1 MSSETLYLT
10 GEAYWAKLKK
20 PDEKYN
26 NFTIDFYPN
35 EEAADKI
42 KGSGLQVQ
50 EKDGEFGRPFYK
62 FRRPVSKIIKNELV
76 KFGPP
81 VVLDKENKPFDG
93 IVGNGSEV
101 TIKLTVFDTI
111 KGKGHRLEAV
121 RVENLVEYNPE
132 DGGNFSSNSNFIPPF
147 MDDVKTTKR
156 NKPKEDPPF

>member
-10 GEAYWAKLKK
+10 GEVYWAKLKK

-35 EEAADKI
+35 EVSADKI

-50 EKDGEFGRPFYK
+50 EKEGESGRFFYK

-81 VVLDKENKPFDG
+81 SVLDKENKPFEG

-121 RVENLVEYNPE
+121 RVERLVEYSPE
-132 DGGNFSSNSNFIPPF
+132 DGEGFSNNSSFIPPF